1 MSARWLF
8 SSHTRKRSR
17 RKTTREPYV
26 PVIRDDVVKSARQ
39 ARSRHDDVIY
49 PSLLVDDCAR
59 VGAAAG
65 CRDCACAAGFGVA
78 ADALAAC
85 DGTAAEDATRA
96 ADGVPRQR
104 QRRRRPVQ
112 LPCCA
117 ADYSCAR
124 RSSTSAHTHRKFTAV
139 APPFPT
145 PPPPP
150 PPPPP
155 TSAASRAR
163 ALDARV
169 CCGVMTTT
177 SHDAILPVAEKSATI
192 TTSFDNDLMLQPPA
206 AVVDRRL
213 NCTSTDVAP
222 YETCDVTD

>member
-1 MSARWLF
+1 MF

-17 RKTTREPYV
+17 RKTSREPYV
-26 PVIRDDVVKSARQ
+26 PVIRDDVIKSARQ

-59 VGAAAG
+59 AGAAAG

-85 DGTAAEDATRA
+85 DGMAAEDAVLATDA
-96 ADGVPRQR
+96 VPRQR
-104 QRRRRPVQ
+104 QRRRRPAQ
-112 LPCCA
+112 LTCCA
-117 ADYSCAR
+117 ADCSCPR
-124 RSSTSAHTHRKFTAV
+124 RSSTSTHPHRKFTAV

-155 TSAASRAR
+155 TTSATSRAR
-163 ALDARV
+163 ALEARA
-169 CCGVMTTT
+169 CCSAMMTT

-192 TTSFDNDLMLQPPA
+192 TTSFDNDLMLQQPA
-206 AVVDRRL
+206 AAVDARL
-213 NCTSTDVAP
+213 NCTPTDVAP
-222 YETCDVTD
+222 CETCDVAD